1 LDQLLENLDEDL
13 ECCLRR
19 ASFVLPSYF
28 HVFVLAL
35 IDCSIS
41 EALTLSE
48 KQRAKRATESTQIAK
63 NAELE
68 VLVRSQAKKITELEM
83 AYADLK
89 HEKDNVTTRD
99 GLRLCRESRH
109 DRAC

>member
-1 LDQLLENLDEDL
+1 MTLYL
-13 ECCLRR
+13 ECCIRR

-48 KQRAKRATESTQIAK
+48 KQRAKRATESAQIAK

-68 VLVRSQAKKITELEM
+68 VLVRLQAKKITELET

-89 HEKDNVTTRD
+89 HEKDNVTTGYR
-99 GLRLCRESRH
+99 RLATKHNAFAKRVE
-109 DRAC
+109 